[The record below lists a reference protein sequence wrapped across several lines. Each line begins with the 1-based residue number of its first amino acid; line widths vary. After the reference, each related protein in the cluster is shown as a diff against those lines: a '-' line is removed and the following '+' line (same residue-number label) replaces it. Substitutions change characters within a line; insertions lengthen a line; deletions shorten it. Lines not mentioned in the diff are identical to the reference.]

1 MTSRSRLVCFLA
13 LAGSIVLGLHCGED
27 KGPGPQP
34 KLVIIPN
41 SMSIEISCSETFEVD
56 YDGDT
61 PDVTWYVNGIPGGDP
76 WVGMIT
82 TEGVYVAPDSL
93 PETFGL
99 VPPSVTLEAVAMEDA
114 TVEAKATIFITKEDT
129 TAFVKVDPDT
139 ATVFISDSLEFSS
152 EVSGCTTTDVV
163 WSVAAVTGDPEVVG
177 TITDNGMYVAPA
189 KAESPLA
196 LMVRAAS
203 VGCPDKSGVAKVVV
217 IAGASNFDVEL
228 DRYTFAFDTGDPHT
242 YAIEVVYCAYAT
254 EGMAVAGLDDEGD
267 YIEVPI
273 TVPGP
278 GTYTASVRYAAWPD
292 MPLVL
297 RVEVEGCSAL
307 NQYEDILL
315 DEGSGA
321 G

>member
-1 MTSRSRLVCFLA
+1 LLA
-13 LAGSIVLGLHCGED
+13 LAGSIVLGIHCGED

-34 KLVIIPN
+34 KLVIIPG

-76 WVGMIT
+76 WIGMIT

-93 PETFGL
+93 PSLFGL

-114 TVEAKATIFITKEDT
+114 TVEAEATIFITREDT

-139 ATVFISDSLEFSS
+139 PTIIIADSLEFSS
-152 EVSGCTTTDVV
+152 EVSGCATTDVV
-163 WSVAAVTGDPEVVG
+163 WTVAAVTGDPEVVG
-177 TITDNGMYVAPA
+177 TIRDNGMYVAPTA
-189 KAESPLA
+189 AGSPLA

-203 VGCPDKSGVAKVVV
+203 IDCPDKSGVAKVIV
-217 IAGASNFDVEL
+217 IAGASAFDVEL
-228 DRYTFAFDTGDPHT
+228 DRYTFAFDTGEPHT
-242 YAIEVVYCAYAT
+242 YAIEIAYCAYAT

-278 GTYTASVRYAAWPD
+278 GTYTASVRYAAWVD
-292 MPLVL
+292 VPLVL

-307 NQYEDILL
+307 NQYEDFLL
-315 DEGSGA
+315 DDGTGA